1 MTEINET
8 RLPGVGIRFDFELHD
23 GGRIVIVNHHSGRV
37 EILLCS
43 EDDPDACHEIL
54 RLTKDDAKALA
65 EVLGQSR
72 VTEEVTR
79 MQLSVEGLTID
90 WVNVGHVSACA
101 GCTVHEIEHKDEEA
115 AVHRRRQPRGHDD
128 RRAAVHV
135 RPRAGRRRRRRR
147 HPGGCRGVVS
157 PAADGLA
164 AWRAPSPSPRA
175 EQCS

>member
-8 RLPGVGIRFDFELHD
+8 RLPGVGIRFDFELRD
-23 GGRIVIVNHHSGRV
+23 GGRVVIINHHSGRV

-90 WVNVGHVSACA
+90 WVNVGHESACA
-101 GCTVHEIEHKDEEA
+101 SCTVHEIEHKDEEA
-115 AVHRRRQPRGHDD
+115 ASIVAVIREGTTI
-128 RRAAVHV
+128 AAPPSTYVLE
-135 RPRAGRRRRRRR
+135 
-147 HPGGCRGVVS
+147 PGDVAVVVGTPEGVEALS
-157 PAADGLA
+157 RLLQTG
-164 AWRAPSPSPRA
+164 
-175 EQCS
+175 